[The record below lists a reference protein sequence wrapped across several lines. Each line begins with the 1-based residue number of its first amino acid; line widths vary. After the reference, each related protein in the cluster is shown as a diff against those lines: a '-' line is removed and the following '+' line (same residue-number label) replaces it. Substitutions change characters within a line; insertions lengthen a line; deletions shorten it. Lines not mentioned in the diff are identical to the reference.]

1 MYQNIYTMK
10 KTKKLKILLLTDR
23 LTLGGA
29 ETHIIS
35 LYRSLTDLGHSLTV
49 VSCGGELSENIK
61 HVSIDLSAHSPI
73 KLIRGYFALC
83 SLVSKE
89 KFDLIHAHARLP
101 ALVASFVAKKF
112 KIPLVTTVHARFR
125 SDWLRCKLSSWGF
138 RSIAVSEDLRIYLSQ
153 NYSICSEN
161 ISVIENGIDFKY
173 YRKAEPCVS
182 VGSPPRLLFLSRL
195 DADCSLCAELL
206 CELAPRLAERY
217 GDIQIIIGGG
227 GECFDDIKARANSI
241 NARIGK
247 NTVLAVGEVT
257 DVPRFLRGGDA
268 FVGVSRAALEALAV
282 SIPIVIAGN
291 EGFLGRLTMNNF
303 SYALAA
309 NFCARGEALP
319 DVELLFKSLC
329 SVLDNYSEAKSEAK
343 LLCERACSL
352 LDMSVVAPKYE
363 EFYFRV
369 LAEYANFNQKNP
381 RTLLFG
387 YYGFSNLGD
396 DALLRASIIRARK
409 EFGGAVGAFTHSPKK
424 SARIFAVPCY
434 SRTSIFSLFYRLS
447 KCERLIFGGGTL
459 FQDRTSR
466 RSLLYYIFILRLALF
481 LKKDVLLYANG
492 IGEICEGRLRSILFK
507 LLSDC
512 SYIGARDLRSFEI
525 LRQELLPSA
534 KIIFEEDL
542 ALSLPSSSSARACR
556 LLFRPTRLSSASFF
570 AVCPHC
576 RASRFDCFELELA
589 IRKRKN
595 MGEKPIFISCSPE
608 DFDIIHGLTLKF
620 GGTMISNISF
630 SDLLAIFPY
639 VKCVISMRYHP
650 LLAAR
655 ACSVEFLSIGSD
667 SKLDEFR

>member
-1 MYQNIYTMK
+1 MK

-23 LTLGGA
+23 LSLGGA

-112 KIPLVTTVHARFR
+112 KIPLVTTVHARFK
-125 SDWLRCKLSSWGF
+125 SDWLRRKLSNWGF

-173 YRKAEPCVS
+173 YQKAEPCVS
-182 VGSPPRLLFLSRL
+182 LGLHPRLLFLSRL
-195 DADCSLCAELL
+195 DTDCSLCAELL

-227 GECFDDIKARANSI
+227 GERLDDIKARASSI

-257 DVPRFLRGGDA
+257 DVPNFLRSGDA

-282 SIPIVIAGN
+282 SVPVVIAGN
-291 EGFLGRLTMNNF
+291 EGFLGRLTMKNF

-319 DVELLFKSLC
+319 DVELLFKSVC

-352 LDMSVVAPKYE
+352 LDMPLIAPKYE
-363 EFYFRV
+363 EFYYHT
-369 LAEYANFNQKNP
+369 LEDYAHFKE
-381 RTLLFG
+381 RTAKTLLFG

-396 DALLRASIIRARK
+396 DALLRASIIRARE
-409 EFGGAVGAFTHSPKK
+409 EFGGAVGAFTHLPKK
-424 SARIFAVPCY
+424 SARVFAVPCY

-481 LKKDVLLYANG
+481 LKKEVLLYANG
-492 IGEICEGRLRSILFK
+492 IGEICEGRLRSMLFK
-507 LLSDC
+507 LLSEC
-512 SYIGARDLRSFEI
+512 SYIGTRDLRSFEI

-570 AVCPHC
+570 AVCPHY

-608 DFDIIHGLTLKF
+608 DFDIIHGLMLKF

-630 SDLLAIFPY
+630 SDLLAIFPH

-655 ACSVEFLSIGSD
+655 ACLVDFIAIGLD